1 MRAVLAG
8 QPPYTGRMLRTATL
22 LVMSLGLAACGM
34 KGDLY
39 LPPEAPEESIA
50 APVPDTTAPAGEN
63 ERRTIPAT
71 PDPALAR

>member
-1 MRAVLAG
+1 MRAVIAG
-8 QPPYTGRMLRTATL
+8 LPPYTGRMLRTAIL
-22 LVMSLGLAACGM
+22 LVMTLGVAACGM

-39 LPPEAPEESIA
+39 LPPETPDERIT
-50 APVPDTTAPAGEN
+50 APVPDPAEPAGEN

>member
-1 MRAVLAG
+1 MLAW

-22 LVMSLGLAACGM
+22 LVMSLGLAACGL

-39 LPPEAPEESIA
+39 LPPEAPEESVT
-50 APVPDTTAPAGEN
+50 VPETTAPAGEN